1 VSTVIS
7 VVNHM
12 NKLLQIL
19 STIPKLGYRNV
30 AYMAWYRYSLKSGLR
45 KYLFP
50 VGESVVGLFYKYYTP
65 VKDYPEQWKP
75 ALKKRADEVVNG
87 NLTWFWCHRFDAAE
101 GRAESLPNWF
111 RNPFTGSV
119 LEEAA
124 QQKHWTELGDFDLN
138 TGDIKILWEPSRFY
152 WLVDLARAYRV
163 FGDEKYLETMNNL
176 LEDWSAQNPLNV
188 GPNWK
193 CGQETSIRILNL
205 VQAADILDQGNAAES
220 ELCKL
225 INQHLKRVAGNL
237 RYAVA
242 QDNNHGT
249 SEAAGLIVGAA
260 FLRANSDQAE
270 TKKQCAAWLKKGR
283 KLLEE
288 RVDHLIAEDGS
299 FSQHS
304 VNYHRMLLDTLTIT
318 EKYRQKYELKEF
330 SGEFYKKYRSSTNWL
345 EQVID
350 ADSGRAPNLGHND
363 GSRLLNSHSCDYVD
377 YRPTVQAARAVADEV
392 LRFDNGPWDESLYW
406 LGMNKKNFTRQPI
419 KSRTEKLDGQYLL
432 LNKGK
437 VHGLLRLPG
446 FRFRPAQN
454 DLFHLD
460 LWIGGKNIACD
471 AGTYSYSDPEGEQ
484 FASVERHNT
493 VQAGSYEPMPKNG
506 KFLHS
511 HWVQRIAD
519 EVFRTKEGVTFW
531 EGKMQDYRGNR
542 YHREITAS
550 VKGVKVRDRIDT
562 DGESGTLRW
571 HLPVKMNDVRLKQN
585 SIELPE
591 CRIVFSDGARVKLK
605 RSERSLYYLQKEE
618 TTCVEV
624 DMKPRETVTTV
635 FKVN

>member
-1 VSTVIS
+1 MERS
-7 VVNHM
+7 
-12 NKLLQIL
+12 NKLKIFFQIIRL
-19 STIPKLGYRNV
+19 IPGLGFRNA

-45 KYLFP
+45 KYLFS
-50 VGESVVGLFYKYYTP
+50 VGESVSGPFYKSCNP
-65 VKDYPEQWKP
+65 VNDYPEEWKS
-75 ALKKRADEVVNG
+75 ALKERADEVVNG
-87 NLTWFWCHRFDAAE
+87 ILTWFWYHRLDATE
-101 GRAESLPNWF
+101 GREGSSPNWF

-119 LEEAA
+119 LSEAA

-152 WLVDLARAYRV
+152 WLVDLARAYRA
-163 FGDEKYLETMNNL
+163 FGDDTYLETMNSR

-193 CGQETSIRILNL
+193 CGQENSIRILNL
-205 VQAADILDQGNAAES
+205 VQAADILKQDMTAEPP
-220 ELCKL
+220 LCKL

-260 FLRANSDQAE
+260 FLRANSDQPE
-270 TKKQCAAWLKKGR
+270 TKKQCEAWLKKGR
-283 KLLEE
+283 RLLEE

-318 EKYRQKYELKEF
+318 ERYRQHCKLEMF
-330 SGEFYKKYRSSTNWL
+330 SDEFYKKYRSSTDWL

-350 ADSGRAPNLGHND
+350 TYSGRAPNLGHND
-363 GSRLLNSHSCDYVD
+363 GSRLLNTHSCDYMD
-377 YRPTVQAARAVADEV
+377 YRPTVQAARAVTDGV
-392 LRFDNGPWDESLYW
+392 LRFNDGPWNEPLYW
-406 LGMNKKNFTRQPI
+406 FGPDKKDLNRKLI
-419 KSRTEKLDGQYLL
+419 KSRTDKFDGQYLL
-432 LNKGK
+432 INKGDI
-437 VHGLLRLPG
+437 HGLLRLPG

-460 LWIGGKNIACD
+460 LWIAGKNIACD

-493 VQAGSYEPMPKNG
+493 VQVGDFEPMPKIG
-506 KFLHS
+506 RFLHA
-511 HWVQRIAD
+511 HWVQRTAN
-519 EVFRTKEGVTFW
+519 EVLRTKEGVTFW

-562 DGESGTLRW
+562 PGESGTLRW
-571 HLPVKMNDVRLKQN
+571 HLPMKMNDVRLKQN

-591 CRIVFSDGARVKLK
+591 CRIVFSAGALVKLK

-618 TTCVEV
+618 VTCVEV
-624 DMKPRETVTTV
+624 ELKPRETVMTF
-635 FKVN
+635 FKRH